1 MNHELVGGFTDK
13 QISLFFFFWIGVIW
27 LKTSKLHFD
36 INVAQTL
43 KLVLDDVCGAL
54 LVPKFR
60 QGED

>member
-1 MNHELVGGFTDK
+1 M
-13 QISLFFFFWIGVIW
+13 
-27 LKTSKLHFD
+27 KTSKLHFD